1 MGLFDKLQSDASD
14 GDQGQNQDS
23 PENLHA
29 DYYFIGNRIENSY
42 LDDPILIL
50 EHRPNPEEKE
60 DPSDWSIVNCNEPVE
75 IDPEADF
82 KVCVYEQGWAMGTG
96 HGTYRSS
103 LAWLLSSEEI
113 ESLENPNEIDLVFG
127 FPDALRG
134 TPLPVGSKW
143 SEDELKELLIPLN
156 LPDAVESTNAD
167 ESKSRW
173 ERLGEKTKRLF

>member
-1 MGLFDKLQSDASD
+1 MGLFDKLQSDSSD
-14 GDQGQNQDS
+14 GDQGQKQDT
-23 PENLHA
+23 PENIHA
-29 DYYFIGNRIENSY
+29 DYYFIGNRVENSY

-50 EHRPNPEEKE
+50 EHSSNPEEKE
-60 DPSDWSIVNCNEPVE
+60 DPGDWSIVKCNEPVE
-75 IDPEADF
+75 IDPEADL
-82 KVCVYEQGWAMGTG
+82 KVCVYERGWAMRTG
-96 HGTYRSS
+96 HGAYRSN

-113 ESLENPNEIDLVFG
+113 ESLENRNEIDLVFD

-156 LPDAVESTNAD
+156 LPDAVESTKGD
-167 ESKSRW
+167 ETKSRW